1 MLIFEI
7 ILYCV
12 NFTIAIKLRCNSID
26 AVVHIVLESTLSSGV
41 NCPNG
46 TLYCSEACP
55 QGHTALGYNVRG
67 GHFEG
72 GGSCDTMTLA
82 LLQFSVHCSNVPR
95 PCKIENMGVAWGQGY
110 RHW

>member
-1 MLIFEI
+1 MIDF
-7 ILYCV
+7 
-12 NFTIAIKLRCNSID
+12 NSID
-26 AVVHIVLESTLSSGV
+26 AVVHIALESTLGSGV

-55 QGHTALGYNVRG
+55 QGHTALGG
-67 GHFEG
+67 GGGGTMSGGDIWGGG

-82 LLQFSVHCSNVPR
+82 LLQFSVHCSDVPR